1 MPLRWAFHDDVRSG
15 IQTRL
20 SRRAAP
26 YLTCEFTHHSTTRTP
41 RRDAHTSGPSR
52 VPLTTHDGPCTFVER
67 NGSISFSTPHHHDRP
82 STHLRQRQRRA
93 SFKVGAPSAGHQAA
107 VSDEEST
114 FHLHLSRPPHL
125 ALESL
130 THQSS
135 FLSLFEAPIAL
146 ITPRTGS
153 EAERKHRVR
162 ATRGRGPA
170 YKHTNTLALW
180 A

>member
-1 MPLRWAFHDDVRSG
+1 MHCSSGSPCRCGGRRFRDDMRSG
-15 IQTRL
+15 SLSRL

-26 YLTCEFTHHSTTRTP
+26 TRI
-41 RRDAHTSGPSR
+41 AN
-52 VPLTTHDGPCTFVER
+52 PLTTAPRVHFGLMRTCQAPHGFLSRHIGPIEPGVFVAR
-67 NGSISFSTPHHHDRP
+67 NGSISLFTPHHHDRP

-107 VSDEEST
+107 VSDEENT

-135 FLSLFEAPIAL
+135 F
-146 ITPRTGS
+146 
-153 EAERKHRVR
+153 
-162 ATRGRGPA
+162 
-170 YKHTNTLALW
+170 
-180 A
+180 

>member
-1 MPLRWAFHDDVRSG
+1 MLLH
-15 IQTRL
+15 TRL
-20 SRRAAP
+20 ANSPTTAPRVHLDVMRTRQALHGFLSR
-26 YLTCEFTHHSTTRTP
+26 HI
-41 RRDAHTSGPSR
+41 GPIEPG
-52 VPLTTHDGPCTFVER
+52 VFVER
-67 NGSISFSTPHHHDRP
+67 NGSISLSTPHHHDRP

-107 VSDEEST
+107 VSDEENT

>member
-1 MPLRWAFHDDVRSG
+1 MGPTAILAPASKVTTAPEWGGQADPSVKVPAPRSKKPAEG
-15 IQTRL
+15 
-20 SRRAAP
+20 
-26 YLTCEFTHHSTTRTP
+26 
-41 RRDAHTSGPSR
+41 
-52 VPLTTHDGPCTFVER
+52 
-67 NGSISFSTPHHHDRP
+67 
-82 STHLRQRQRRA
+82 
-93 SFKVGAPSAGHQAA
+93 SAGGETKEKKKKKKLSKKSKKGGVTGSTAAKHTYDKGYKQWEAFDADAAEAA
-107 VSDEEST
+107 VSDEENT

-180 A
+180 RSSFQESTN